1 MNPEPAQLPVVCVPP
16 RLFCVIV
23 NWNGWQDTLV
33 CLDSLR
39 AQDYSNLQVLVV
51 DNGST
56 DDSVQRLHEA
66 HPWVIVHETGA
77 NLGFARGCNA
87 GTRLAHQRGADLVW
101 LLNNDTSAP
110 PDTASLLVQTALA
123 HPEAGAIGSV
133 LYYMHAP
140 EKVQAWGGGTVNLLT
155 AYTLH
160 FTAPASFAPANT
172 FLTGASLL
180 LPRRTLDQVGLFF
193 EGFFMYCDDSDLCL
207 RIHRAGLPLVVCAET
222 AILHKEGGSSPK
234 RSPLIDQFA
243 TTSTLRLLQRA
254 APIPLL
260 SMAAYLILRLGNRLL
275 RGRFSNA
282 AAVCK
287 GIVVFVKER
296 HHVFTDRL

>member
-1 MNPEPAQLPVVCVPP
+1 MTSSSAQPPVVCVPP
-16 RLFCVIV
+16 RVFCVIV

-33 CLDSLR
+33 CLASLR
-39 AQDYSNLQVLVV
+39 AQDYPHLQVLVV

-56 DDSVQRLHEA
+56 DGSVQRIGDA
-66 HPWVIVHETGA
+66 HPWVTLHETGK

-87 GTRLAHQRGADLVW
+87 GTRLAYQCGADLVW
-101 LLNNDTSAP
+101 LLNNDTGAP
-110 PDTASLLVQTALA
+110 PNTLSLLVRTALA

-133 LYYMHAP
+133 LLYMRAP
-140 EKVQAWGGGTVNLLT
+140 EKVQAWGGGTINLLT
-155 AYTLH
+155 AYTAP
-160 FTAPASFAPANT
+160 FTAPASFTPANT

-180 LPRRTLDQVGLFF
+180 LPRRTLEQVGLFY

-243 TTSTLRLLQRA
+243 TTSTLRLLERA

-260 SMAAYLILRLGNRLL
+260 SMVAYLALRLGNRLL
-275 RGRFSNA
+275 RGRFANA
-282 AAVCK
+282 TAVAK
-287 GIVVFVKER
+287 GIAVFVTER
-296 HHVFTDRL
+296 HRVFTDRL

>member
-1 MNPEPAQLPVVCVPP
+1 MTPLVVCVT
-16 RLFCVIV
+16 V

-39 AQDYSNLQVLVV
+39 DQDFPNFQVIVV

-56 DDSVQRLHEA
+56 DASVQRIRDA
-66 HPWVIVHETGA
+66 HPWVTVHESGE

-87 GTRLAHQRGADLVW
+87 GTRLAYQRGADSVW

-110 PDTASLLVQTALA
+110 PDTLSKLVRTALA

-133 LYYMHAP
+133 LLYMHAP
-140 EKVQAWGGGTVNLLT
+140 GKVQAWGGGSINLLT
-155 AYTLH
+155 AYTAH

-180 LPRRTLDQVGLFF
+180 LPRRTLEQVGLFF

-207 RIHRAGLPLVVCAET
+207 RIHRAGLPLIVCAET
-222 AILHKEGGSSPK
+222 AILHREGGSSPK

-243 TTSTLRLLQRA
+243 TTSTLRLLERA
-254 APIPLL
+254 APVPLL

-282 AAVCK
+282 AAVLR
-287 GIVVFVKER
+287 GIAVFVMQR
-296 HHVFTDRL
+296 QRVFTDRL

>member
-1 MNPEPAQLPVVCVPP
+1 MTPLVVCVT
-16 RLFCVIV
+16 V

-39 AQDYSNLQVLVV
+39 TQHSPNFQVIVV

-56 DDSVQRLHEA
+56 DASVQRIRDA
-66 HPWVIVHETGA
+66 HPWVTVHETGE

-87 GTRLAHQRGADLVW
+87 GTRLAYQRGADFVW

-110 PDTASLLVQTALA
+110 PDTLSRLVHTALA

-133 LYYMHAP
+133 LFYMHAP
-140 EKVQAWGGGTVNLLT
+140 EKVQAWGGGRVNLLT
-155 AYTLH
+155 AYTRH
-160 FTAPASFAPANT
+160 FTAPASFAPATT

-180 LPRRTLDQVGLFF
+180 LPRRTLEQVGVFF

-207 RIHRAGLPLVVCAET
+207 RLHRAGLPLIVCAET

-243 TTSTLRLLQRA
+243 TTSTLHLLQRA
-254 APIPLL
+254 APVPLL

-275 RGRFSNA
+275 RAHFSNA
-282 AAVCK
+282 AAVLK
-287 GIVVFVKER
+287 GISVFVTQR

>member
-1 MNPEPAQLPVVCVPP
+1 MTPLVVCVT
-16 RLFCVIV
+16 V

-39 AQDYSNLQVLVV
+39 TQDSPNLQVIVV

-56 DDSVQRLHEA
+56 DASVQRIRDA
-66 HPWVIVHETGA
+66 HPWVTVHETGE

-87 GTRLAHQRGADLVW
+87 GTRLAYQRGADFVW

-110 PDTASLLVQTALA
+110 PDTLSRLVHTALA

-133 LYYMHAP
+133 LFYMHAP
-140 EKVQAWGGGTVNLLT
+140 EKVQAWGGGRVNLLT
-155 AYTLH
+155 AYTRH
-160 FTAPASFAPANT
+160 FTAPASFASASA
-172 FLTGASLL
+172 FVTGASLL
-180 LPRRTLDQVGLFF
+180 LPRRTLEQVGVFF

-207 RIHRAGLPLVVCAET
+207 RLHRAGLPLIVCAET

-234 RSPLIDQFA
+234 RSPLIDQFG

-254 APIPLL
+254 APVPLL

-275 RGRFSNA
+275 RGHFSNA
-282 AAVCK
+282 AAVLK
-287 GIVVFVKER
+287 GISVFVTQR
-296 HHVFTDRL
+296 HCVFTDRL

>member
-1 MNPEPAQLPVVCVPP
+1 MTLGTIQPAGAPP
-16 RLFCVIV
+16 RVICVLV

-33 CLDSLR
+33 CLTSLR
-39 AQDYSNLQVLVV
+39 AQDYPHLQVIVV

-56 DDSVQRLHEA
+56 DASVERIRTAQ
-66 HPWVIVHETGA
+66 PWVTVHETRE

-87 GTRLAHQRGADLVW
+87 GTRLAYQRGADLVW
-101 LLNNDTSAP
+101 LLNNDTIAP
-110 PDTASLLVQTALA
+110 PDTLSKLVRTALA

-133 LYYMHAP
+133 LYYLHAP
-140 EKVQAWGGGTVNLLT
+140 EQVQAWGGGTVDLTT
-155 AYTLH
+155 AYTSH
-160 FTAPASFAPANT
+160 FTAPTSFAPANT

-180 LPRRTLDQVGLFF
+180 LPRRTLEQIGVFF

-207 RIHRAGLPLVVCAET
+207 RLHRAGLPLVVCAET

-260 SMAAYLILRLGNRLL
+260 SMAAYLTLRLGNRLL
-275 RGRFSNA
+275 RGRFANA

-287 GIVVFVKER
+287 GIAIFITER
-296 HHVFTDRL
+296 HRVFTDQL

>member
-1 MNPEPAQLPVVCVPP
+1 MTPELPQPQAACVPP
-16 RLFCVIV
+16 RVACVLV

-33 CLDSLR
+33 CLSSLR
-39 AQDYSNLQVLVV
+39 AQDYPHLQVIVV

-56 DDSVQRLHEA
+56 DASVERIQAA
-66 HPWVIVHETGA
+66 HPWVTLHQTGS
-77 NLGFARGCNA
+77 NLGFARGSNA
-87 GTRLAHQRGADLVW
+87 GARLAYQRGADLVW

-110 PDTASLLVQTALA
+110 PDTLSLLVSTALA

-140 EKVQAWGGGTVNLLT
+140 HQVQAWGGGSVRLTT
-155 AYTLH
+155 AYTRH
-160 FTAPASFAPANT
+160 FTAPASFTPANT

-180 LPRRTLDQVGLFF
+180 LPRRTLEQVGLFF

-207 RIHRAGLPLVVCAET
+207 RLHRAGLPLVVCAET

-234 RSPLIDQFA
+234 RSPLIDRFA

-254 APIPLL
+254 APLPLL
-260 SMAAYLILRLGNRLL
+260 SMAAYLTLRLGNRLL
-275 RGRFSNA
+275 RGRFANA
-282 AAVCK
+282 ASVCG
-287 GIVVFVKER
+287 GIAIFLRER
-296 HHVFTDRL
+296 HRVFPDQL

>member
-1 MNPEPAQLPVVCVPP
+1 MTPDPP
-16 RLFCVIV
+16 KPSLFCVIV

-33 CLDSLR
+33 CLHSLR
-39 AQDYSNLQVLVV
+39 NQDYPNLHVLVV

-56 DDSVQRLHEA
+56 DGSVQHIRDA
-66 HPWVIVHETGA
+66 HPWVTLHETVQ

-87 GTRLAHQRGADLVW
+87 GTRLAYQRGADFVW

-110 PDTASLLVQTALA
+110 PDTASQLVRTALA
-123 HPEAGAIGSV
+123 HPEAGAIGSI
-133 LYYMHAP
+133 LHYMHAP
-140 EKVQAWGGGTVNLLT
+140 HQVQAWGGGSIQLST
-155 AYTLH
+155 AYTSH
-160 FTAPASFAPANT
+160 FTAPASFTLPNT

-180 LPRRTLDQVGLFF
+180 LPRRTLERVGIFF

-207 RIHRAGLPLVVCAET
+207 RLHRAGLTLVVCTET

-260 SMAAYLILRLGNRLL
+260 SIAAYLALRLGNRLFRGEL
-275 RGRFSNA
+275 RNGI
-282 AAVCK
+282 AVCR
-287 GIVVFVKER
+287 GLRIFLAER
-296 HHVFTDRL
+296 AAVFTDQL

>member
-1 MNPEPAQLPVVCVPP
+1 MNPGSSHPRLVCV
-16 RLFCVIV
+16 LV

-39 AQDYSNLQVLVV
+39 AQDYPNLQVIVV

-56 DDSVQRLHEA
+56 NASVERIRTA
-66 HPWVIVHETGA
+66 HPWVTLHETGE
-77 NLGFARGCNA
+77 NLGFACGCNA
-87 GTRLAHQRGADLVW
+87 GTRLAYQRGADLVW

-110 PDTASLLVQTALA
+110 PETASLLVRTALA

-133 LYYMHAP
+133 LHYLHAP
-140 EKVQAWGGGTVNLLT
+140 NQIQAWGGGTIHLLT
-155 AYTLH
+155 AYTAH

-180 LPRRTLDQVGLFF
+180 LPRRTLEQVGLFY

-207 RIHRAGLPLVVCAET
+207 RLHRAGLPLVVCAET
-222 AILHKEGGSSPK
+222 RILHKEGGSSPK
-234 RSPLIDQFA
+234 RSPLIDRFA

-254 APIPLL
+254 APNPLL
-260 SMAAYLILRLGNRLL
+260 SMAAYLLLRLGNRLL
-275 RGRFSNA
+275 RGRFANA
-282 AAVCK
+282 TAVCK
-287 GIVVFVKER
+287 GVTVFLTER
-296 HHVFTDRL
+296 HRVFTDQL

>member
-1 MNPEPAQLPVVCVPP
+1 MNPRVVCVT
-16 RLFCVIV
+16 V
-23 NWNGWQDTLV
+23 NWNGWRDTLV
-33 CLDSLR
+33 CLDCLR
-39 AQDYSNLQVLVV
+39 AQDYPNLQVIVV

-56 DDSVQRLHEA
+56 DASVQRIRNA
-66 HPWVIVHETGA
+66 HPWITLHETGQ

-87 GTRLAHQRGADLVW
+87 GSRLAYQRGADLVW
-101 LLNNDTSAP
+101 LLNNDTLAP
-110 PDTASLLVQTALA
+110 PDTASLLVRTALA

-133 LYYMHAP
+133 LYFLHAP
-140 EKVQAWGGGTVNLLT
+140 RQVQAWGGGTVRLT
-155 AYTLH
+155 TAFTRH
-160 FTAPASFAPANT
+160 FTVPASFAPANT
-172 FLTGASLL
+172 YLTGASLL
-180 LPRRTLDQVGLFF
+180 LPRRTLEQVGLFF

-207 RIHRAGLPLVVCAET
+207 RMHRAGLPLVVCAET

-243 TTSTLRLLQRA
+243 TTSTLRLLERA

-287 GIVVFVKER
+287 GIAVFLKER
-296 HHVFTDRL
+296 HRVFTDRL

>member
-1 MNPEPAQLPVVCVPP
+1 MTQNDPTPRVICVT
-16 RLFCVIV
+16 V
-23 NWNGWQDTLV
+23 NWNGWRDTLV
-33 CLDSLR
+33 CLESLHS
-39 AQDYSNLQVLVV
+39 QDYPNLQVVVV

-56 DDSVQRLHEA
+56 DGSTQRIRDA
-66 HPWVIVHETGA
+66 HPWVTLHETGQ

-87 GTRLAHQRGADLVW
+87 GTRLAYSRGADLVW

-110 PDTASLLVQTALA
+110 PDTVSMLVRTALA
-123 HPEAGAIGSV
+123 HPGAGAIGSV

-140 EKVQAWGGGTVNLLT
+140 RQVQAWGGGAVHLTT
-155 AYTLH
+155 AYTSH

-180 LPRRTLDQVGLFF
+180 LPRRTLEQVGLFF
-193 EGFFMYCDDSDLCL
+193 EGFFMYCDDSDLCFRL
-207 RIHRAGLPLVVCAET
+207 HRAGLPLIVCPDT

-254 APIPLL
+254 APIPPL
-260 SMAAYLILRLGNRLL
+260 SMAAYLALRLVNRLL
-275 RGRFSNA
+275 RGRLSNA

-287 GIVVFVKER
+287 GLAVFITER
-296 HHVFTDRL
+296 HRAFTDRL

>member
-1 MNPEPAQLPVVCVPP
+1 MSPGPRVICVT
-16 RLFCVIV
+16 V
-23 NWNGWQDTLV
+23 NWNGWRDTLV

-39 AQDYSNLQVLVV
+39 LQDYPNLQVIVV

-56 DDSVQRLHEA
+56 DGSVEHIRAA
-66 HPWVIVHETGA
+66 HPWATLHETGY

-87 GTRLAHQRGADLVW
+87 GIRLAYALGADLVW

-110 PDTASLLVQTALA
+110 PDTVAQLVRTALA
-123 HPEAGAIGSV
+123 HPEAGAIGSI
-133 LYYMHAP
+133 LFYMHAP
-140 EKVQAWGGGTVNLLT
+140 EKVQAWGGGTINLLT
-155 AYTLH
+155 AYTRH
-160 FTAPASFAPANT
+160 FTAPASFASAST

-180 LPRRTLDQVGLFF
+180 LPRRTLEEVGVCF

-207 RIHRAGLPLVVCAET
+207 RIHRAGLSLIVCAET

-234 RSPLIDQFA
+234 RSSLIDQFA

-254 APIPLL
+254 APMPLL

-275 RGRFSNA
+275 RGQFLNA

-287 GIVVFVKER
+287 GLAVFLTER
-296 HHVFTDRL
+296 HRVFTDQL